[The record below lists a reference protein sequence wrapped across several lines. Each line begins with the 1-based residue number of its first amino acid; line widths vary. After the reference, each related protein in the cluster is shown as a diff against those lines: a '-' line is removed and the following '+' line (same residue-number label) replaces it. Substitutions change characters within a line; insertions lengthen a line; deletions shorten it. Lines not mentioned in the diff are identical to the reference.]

1 MRRLNGALQIRQ
13 CTSSISTS
21 SLIALAVPFVAA
33 SELPRLVNSKSN
45 LFMQCFR
52 NIFATLDSRN
62 KRQSLSIV
70 RDNCV
75 GLQGQRCIYHSTSH
89 IVKSTVVKHWR
100 DTVLSRRRCFTLHVG
115 HGETRI
121 EPSRRRTN
129 SRQSNTYR
137 SAVIEDSQT
146 GNTSYPVWNRLSVG
160 VSA

>member
-1 MRRLNGALQIRQ
+1 MRRFVGALQIRH
-13 CTSSISTS
+13 CTFTISTS
-21 SLIALAVPFVAA
+21 SLIALVVPFVAQA
-33 SELPRLVNSKSN
+33 SELPRPVEDPS
-45 LFMQCFR
+45 MQRFR
-52 NIFATLDSRN
+52 NIFATLDPRN
-62 KRQSLSIV
+62 KRQSSSILSH
-70 RDNCV
+70 NCV
-75 GLQGQRCIYHSTSH
+75 CLSDQSVLSTQH
-89 IVKSTVVKHWR
+89 TVDSTVVKHWR